1 MTEAFTNHAV
11 AWILGLFFGALTFL
25 VNKVVNSVM
34 KTQKMK
40 RQQIIDETTEQDNIK
55 KGLLSLLRF
64 RINRMCYSIK
74 VKGFMTSDE
83 RFDMNDMY
91 EAYTILGGN
100 GKTKIM
106 VDYILSHYDI
116 KDDHIIP
123 GFEEI

>member
-1 MTEAFTNHAV
+1 MIDIFTNHAT

-25 VNKVVNSVM
+25 VNKVVNSII

-40 RQQIIDETTEQDNIK
+40 RQQMIDETTEQDNIK

-83 RFDMNDMY
+83 RFDINDMY
-91 EAYTILGGN
+91 SAYITLGGN

-106 VDYILSHYDI
+106 IDYILSHYDI
-116 KDDHIIP
+116 KDDDIP
-123 GFEEI
+123 LSFE

>member
-1 MTEAFTNHAV
+1 MIDVFTNHAT

-25 VNKVVNSVM
+25 VNKVVNSII

-40 RQQIIDETTEQDNIK
+40 RQQMIDETTEQDNIK

-83 RFDMNDMY
+83 RFDITDMY
-91 EAYTILGGN
+91 SAYITLGGN

-106 VDYILSHYDI
+106 IDYILSHYDI
-116 KDDHIIP
+116 KDDDIP
-123 GFEEI
+123 LSFE